1 MAPPVHSPIAYAGL
15 ALIGSRSFS
24 LSGHRG
30 WKTDEDSEGLP
41 RFPSRIEV
49 LPEPGVRATALP
61 SFTAFRSVAHCLGAM
76 ARGCTPALP
85 FRLADL
91 RDGVAMVVAFSLEV
105 LTMSR
110 KHEKTRID
118 IYARITE
125 KIVADLE
132 RGVRP
137 WMRPWCIANAADR
150 VTRPLRYNGL
160 PYSGMNV
167 LLLWSEAMA
176 RGFASPTWM
185 TFKQAL
191 ELGGAVRKGET
202 GSMVVFASRFTKTD
216 VGHAGEEFDREIPFL
231 KAYTVFNV
239 AQIDGLPDRYYG
251 VDKTVADPVE
261 RIEHA
266 DRFFANT
273 GAVIRHGGVQAYYSP
288 ASDHIQMPPF
298 QTFRDAA
305 SYVAVLSHE
314 ATHWTAA
321 PNRVGRDLSRYAKDK
336 SERAR
341 EELIAELGSCFLCAD
356 LGIVPELEPRPDH
369 ASYLDSWLRSA
380 RRREA
385 ALPSRAG
392 EWRMF
397 HASLH
402 HLRRCDWIVARR
414 PCQKQLEEPGGLML

>member
-1 MAPPVHSPIAYAGL
+1 M
-15 ALIGSRSFS
+15 
-24 LSGHRG
+24 SGQRG
-30 WKTDEDSEGLP
+30 WKTDEESEGLP
-41 RFPSRIEV
+41 RVPSRIEV
-49 LPEPGVRATALP
+49 LPQPGGRATALP
-61 SFTAFRSVAHCLGAM
+61 SFTAFRSVVHCLGAM

-91 RDGVAMVVAFSLEV
+91 RDGVAMVVAFSLV
-105 LTMSR
+105 VRTMSR
-110 KHEKTRID
+110 KHEKTRVD

-137 WMRPWCIANAADR
+137 WMRPWSVANAADR
-150 VTRPLRYNGL
+150 VTRPLRHNGL

-191 ELGGAVRKGET
+191 ELGGVVRKGEI

-216 VGHAGEEFDREIPFL
+216 VGPAGEEFDREIPFL

-239 AQIDGLPDRYYG
+239 AQIDGLPDCYYG
-251 VDKTVADPVE
+251 VDAPVADPIQ

-273 GAVIRHGGVQAYYSP
+273 GAVIRHGGEQAYYSP
-288 ASDHIQMPPF
+288 ASDHIQMPPL

-321 PNRVGRDLSRYAKDK
+321 PNRVSRDLSRYAKDK
-336 SERAR
+336 SERSR

-369 ASYLDSWLRSA
+369 ASYLDSWLKVLAGDKRA
-380 RRREA
+380 IFQA
-385 ALPSRAG
+385 AAQAQRAVA
-392 EWRMF
+392 F
-397 HASLH
+397 LH
-402 HLRRCDWIVARR
+402 GLQPGVA
-414 PCQKQLEEPGGLML
+414 EERQAA